1 MTRKKKWA
9 LLGALIVGGALGF
22 APGAFAHHA
31 TVTATL
37 DCNGQISYTVSSWE
51 KKTSDHGGVNN
62 AVVLKDSLGNTFPS
76 PPGQFNDANDYQFS
90 GTFTISTSVTTDTLT
105 PFTGTWGDGETGGLY
120 TSYAT
125 TVTRPSNCGSLT
137 TNASAPATAPASLH
151 DTAHLAGVAA
161 GATGTLTFRLYSD
174 SSCAHAVSGS
184 PVQTTG
190 INGPGDYDSPSITV
204 TSPGTY
210 YWTVSYGG
218 DSMNPAIPTTAC
230 DAPNESTVVSK
241 ASPNLVTS
249 ASAGGTL
256 GVPVT
261 DQATL
266 SGGSSPTGT
275 ITFKLWGPAATP
287 TCTNLVFASDAITVD
302 GNGNYTSAPGF
313 TPAAAGTYYWTASY
327 TGDANNKAASG
338 ACGAAYESVV
348 ITPKTPSTPVLV
360 THASAG
366 GTVGTSVTDQAT
378 LSGGSSPTGTIRFE
392 LWGPAATPT
401 CTNNLVFVS
410 DAITVDGNGNYTSA
424 PGFTP
429 TAAGTY
435 YWTANYVGDA
445 NNDAASGACGAAN
458 ESVVITP
465 KIPTPS
471 TPVLVTQAS
480 AGGAVGTSVTDQATL
495 SGGSSPTGTITFKL
509 YGPAS
514 APVCTNLVFTSSA
527 VTVSGNGNYTS
538 TPAYTPTAV
547 GTYYWVAGY
556 SGDANNSAISAT
568 CGAANESVTITGGG
582 GGGSG
587 GGGGGTPSIAIVKN
601 PKSQSIAS
609 GATAN
614 FTITVTNT
622 GQLTLQN
629 VIVNDPLAPNCNQS
643 PASISALGSMSPGAS
658 VTYNCSLG
666 NVTQSLTN
674 TASVTGLASN
684 GDTVTAS
691 DTAPVT
697 VTPLTA
703 PPPPP
708 PTPSKV
714 HPAISILKD
723 PNSQT
728 IAKGGT
734 ATFKI
739 AVTNSGDTTLSD
751 VKVTDPRSPGCN
763 RSLGT
768 LGVGQSK
775 SYTCTRKH
783 VTADFRNVATA
794 TGKPPAHPVVRAA
807 DHADVK
813 THHAVVKAHHAV
825 VKAHHAVVK
834 AHHAAVKAAPSAP
847 PKNPQIAIVK
857 SPKSQTLTTSIT
869 TTSSAKGTTSTA
881 VHYATAKFTI
891 KVTNKGNVKLH
902 NVIVSDPLSTQCS
915 RTIGFLAPGASSGYS
930 CQRPA
935 VPASFTNVATVTGT
949 APDGKKVSA
958 VDDARVV
965 VEVKTSASSGAQFTG

>member
-1 MTRKKKWA
+1 MTRRKKWA

-51 KKTSDHGGVNN
+51 KKTSDNGGVNN
-62 AVVLKDSLGNTFPS
+62 SVFLKDSLGNTFPS

-105 PFTGTWGDGETGGLY
+105 PFTGTWGDGEAGGLY

-137 TNASAPATAPASLH
+137 TNASAPATVPASLH
-151 DTAHLAGVAA
+151 DTAHLAGVTA

-174 SSCAHAVSGS
+174 SSCAHAVWGS

-218 DSMNPAIPTTAC
+218 DSENPAIPTTAC
-230 DAPNESTVVSK
+230 NAPNESTVVSK

-266 SGGSSPTGT
+266 SGGSSPSGT

-302 GNGNYTSAPGF
+302 GNGNYTSAPAF
-313 TPAAAGTYYWTASY
+313 APTAAGTYYWTASY
-327 TGDANNKAASG
+327 TGDANNNAASG
-338 ACGAAYESVV
+338 ACGAANESVV
-348 ITPKTPSTPVLV
+348 ITPKTASTPVLV
-360 THASAG
+360 TQASAG

-378 LSGGSSPTGTIRFE
+378 LSGGSSPTGTITFE

-401 CTNNLVFVS
+401 CTNLVFVS
-410 DAITVDGNGNYTSA
+410 NAITVDGNGNYTSA
-424 PGFTP
+424 PAFTP

-435 YWTANYVGDA
+435 YWTASYTGDA
-445 NNDAASGACGAAN
+445 NNNAASGACGAAN

-480 AGGAVGTSVTDQATL
+480 AGGTVGTSVTDQATL

-514 APVCTNLVFTSSA
+514 SPACTNLVFTSSA

-547 GTYYWVAGY
+547 GTYYWVASY
-556 SGDANNSAISAT
+556 SGDANNSAITAA

-582 GGGSG
+582 GGG

-609 GATAN
+609 GASAN

-629 VIVNDPLAPNCNQS
+629 VTVSDPLAPNCNQS

-666 NVTQSLTN
+666 NVTQGFTN
-674 TASVTGLASN
+674 TATVSGLASN

-697 VTPLTA
+697 VTPLT

-708 PTPSKV
+708 PPTTPSKV

-728 IAKGGT
+728 IGKGGT

-739 AVTNSGDTTLSD
+739 TVTDSGNTRLSD

-768 LGVGQSK
+768 LGAGQSK
-775 SYTCTRKH
+775 SYTCTREH
-783 VTADFRNVATA
+783 VSVGFRNVATA
-794 TGKPPAHPVVRAA
+794 TGKPPAHAVVRAA

-813 THHAVVKAHHAV
+813 VTPPAPVKV
-825 VKAHHAVVK
+825 
-834 AHHAAVKAAPSAP
+834 AP
-847 PKNPQIAIVK
+847 PAPVK
-857 SPKSQTLTTSIT
+857 VAP
-869 TTSSAKGTTSTA
+869 
-881 VHYATAKFTI
+881 
-891 KVTNKGNVKLH
+891 
-902 NVIVSDPLSTQCS
+902 PLPS
-915 RTIGFLAPGASSGYS
+915 RSHPPLRSRSHPPLRRHIRRSRS
-930 CQRPA
+930 
-935 VPASFTNVATVTGT
+935 
-949 APDGKKVSA
+949 
-958 VDDARVV
+958 
-965 VEVKTSASSGAQFTG
+965 